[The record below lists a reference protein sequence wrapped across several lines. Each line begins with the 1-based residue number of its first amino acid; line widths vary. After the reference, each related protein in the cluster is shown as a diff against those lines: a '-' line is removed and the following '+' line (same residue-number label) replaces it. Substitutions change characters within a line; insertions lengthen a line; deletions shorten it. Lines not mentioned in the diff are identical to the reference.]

1 MVAKAGI
8 PRYSKGMDANL
19 FTPVHGHYNAHKL
32 TLSGLDESAFARS
45 LTSARVQM
53 NPHQVEAALF
63 ALKSPLSKGVLLA
76 DEVGLGKTIEAG
88 LVLSQRWAEHK
99 RRIILIVPAS
109 LRKQWQQE
117 LFEKFSLRS
126 EIMESA
132 TYKALQKQGH
142 LHPFAAVQGIII
154 FSYEFAARKADEL
167 RSIAWDLVVFD
178 EAHRLRNV
186 FKKDGSARA
195 KDLKKALQ
203 DRFKILLTATP
214 LQNSLMELY
223 GIVSII
229 DESHFGG
236 ENAFRAQYLSNGK
249 SSVALDGLRTRLQP
263 ICHRS
268 LRRQVQEAGH
278 ISFVRRNARTFH
290 FEPGNAEQE
299 LYDRLSKFLQRID
312 TVSYGDRTNALVIL
326 QVRKVL
332 GSSTFAVARY
342 LEALIARLRSR
353 KPASVTMT
361 DDIETMNELEEEA
374 GEEAEDGATI
384 EITQE
389 MIDAEIAEL
398 QDYLALANS
407 IAKNAKGEELLKQ
420 LPKVLD
426 EIEGKGGARKAVIF
440 TESVRTQLYLRELLE
455 QHGYAGRVVLMNGQ
469 NGDQQSRETYARW
482 IEKHRGTDKISGS
495 KSADMKAAIVEA
507 FKSDDKTILIATES
521 GAEGINLQFCSLL
534 VNFDLPWNPQRVEQR
549 IGRCHR
555 YGQKIDVT
563 VVNMLNLKNQ
573 TEQRI
578 HELLSEK
585 FHLFEGVFGASD
597 EVLGTLSSGVDF
609 EKQVLE
615 IVQRGRTPEQVE
627 FEFDALKATIQ
638 DKIDAAFE
646 DARNRLLGEMD
657 TTVIS
662 KLQDRGKELAR
673 ILPEYVQRLL
683 IAAQAE
689 LDGAEFDRPDDDTFR
704 YQGRTYTTK
713 WPQADEQDWQFF
725 RVNDGL
731 CAEMIEA
738 AKARDHSGTPHA
750 VVFRPSLYPY
760 EGQVGAIRDLAGQAG
775 WLRVFKA
782 TMPTPEALREELLIA
797 CVTDEGRTVPNDVAD
812 QLFIVPA
819 DDAGCAADQ
828 PPESK
833 LNAIEEQQFGDF
845 STRVLSENEAWIDAE
860 SDRLDRYAADIE
872 IEIDAQIKDLEE
884 EAKELRKQSRAAGLS
899 MEDKL
904 ALKRKIKRLE
914 DDIDELK
921 LTKFQKRKE
930 ARQKVED
937 MLDDFAAALNLKPE
951 IKPLFTLR
959 WSVE

>member
-1 MVAKAGI
+1 M
-8 PRYSKGMDANL
+8 
-19 FTPVHGHYNAHKL
+19 
-32 TLSGLDESAFARS
+32 TLAGLDEDAFARS

-88 LVLSQRWAEHK
+88 LVLSQRWAEHR

-126 EIMESA
+126 QIMESA
-132 TYKALQKQGH
+132 TYKLLQKQGH
-142 LHPFAAVQGIII
+142 IHPFAVSNEILIC
-154 FSYEFAARKADEL
+154 SYEFAARKADEL

-186 FKKDGSARA
+186 FKKGGSARA

-223 GIVSII
+223 GIVSVI

-236 ENAFRAQYLSNGK
+236 ENAFLTQYVSNGK
-249 SSVALDGLRTRLQP
+249 SSGALDGLRSRLQP

-278 ISFVRRNARTFH
+278 ISFVRRNAQTFH
-290 FEPGNAEQE
+290 FEPGHAEQE
-299 LYDRLSKFLQRID
+299 LYDCLSKFLQRTD

-342 LEALIARLRSR
+342 LEALIERLRSR
-353 KPASVTMT
+353 KAADLIMT
-361 DDIETMNELEEEA
+361 DDIETMVELEEEA
-374 GEEAEDGATI
+374 GEEGGDGPEIA
-384 EITQE
+384 ITQE
-389 MIDAEIAEL
+389 MINTEIAEL
-398 QDYLALANS
+398 QGYLALANS

-426 EIEGKGGARKAVIF
+426 EIEGRGGARKAVIF

-455 QHGYAGRVVLMNGQ
+455 QHGYAGKVVLMNGQ
-469 NGDQQSRETYARW
+469 NSDQQSRETYSRW
-482 IEKHRGTDKISGS
+482 LERHRGTDKVSGS

-507 FKSDDKTILIATES
+507 FKSDDKAILIATES

-683 IAAQAE
+683 VAAQAE
-689 LDGAEFDRPDDDTFR
+689 LIGAEFERPDDDTFR
-704 YQGRTYTTK
+704 YQGRTYTTQ
-713 WPQADEQDWQFF
+713 WPRADEEDWQFF

-731 CAEMIEA
+731 CAEMIKA
-738 AKARDHSGTPHA
+738 AKARDHNGAPHA
-750 VVFRPSLYPY
+750 LVFRPNLYPY
-760 EGQVGAIRDLAGQAG
+760 EGQVGAVRDLVGQTG

-797 CVTDEGRTVPNDVAD
+797 CITEGGRTISNDVAD
-812 QLFIVPA
+812 QLFIVPG
-819 DDAGCAADQ
+819 DHAGELADQ
-828 PPESK
+828 PPEPELK
-833 LNAIEEQQFGDF
+833 TIQEQQFGSF
-845 STRVLSENEAWIDAE
+845 SDRVLSENEQWIDAE
-860 SDRLDRYAADIE
+860 SERLDRYAADIE
-872 IEIDAQIKDLEE
+872 IEIDAQIRVLEE
-884 EAKELRKQSRAAGLS
+884 EAKELRKQSRAASLT

-904 ALKRKIKRLE
+904 ALKRKTKRLE
-914 DDIDELK
+914 GDIDELK

-937 MLDDFAAALNLKPE
+937 MLDDLAAALNLKPE
-951 IKPLFTLR
+951 IESLFTLR
-959 WSVE
+959 WAVE

>member
-1 MVAKAGI
+1 M
-8 PRYSKGMDANL
+8 PDRL
-19 FTPVHGHYNAHKL
+19 FSELHGHYQAHKI
-32 TLSGLDESAFARS
+32 TLAGVDEGAFARS

-132 TYKALQKQGH
+132 TYRLLQKQGH
-142 LHPFAAVQGIII
+142 IHPFAAAQGIII
-154 FSYEFAARKADEL
+154 CSYEFAAKKADEL

-195 KDLKKALQ
+195 KELKKALQ

-223 GIVSII
+223 GIVSMI

-236 ENAFRAQYLSNGK
+236 ENAFRAQYVSNGK
-249 SSVALDGLRTRLQP
+249 SGGALDGLRSRLQP

-278 ISFVRRNARTFH
+278 ISFVRRNAQTFH
-290 FEPGNAEQE
+290 FEPGAAEQE
-299 LYDRLSKFLQRID
+299 LYDRLSKFLQRTD
-312 TVSYGDRTNALVIL
+312 TVSYGDKTNALVIL

-342 LEALIARLRSR
+342 LEALIERLRSR
-353 KPASVTMT
+353 KPADVTMT
-361 DDIETMNELEEEA
+361 DDIESMVELEEEA
-374 GEEAEDGATI
+374 GEEADEDTAVTV
-384 EITQE
+384 TQE
-389 MIDAEIAEL
+389 MIEAEIAEL
-398 QDYLALANS
+398 QSYLALANS
-407 IAKNAKGEELLKQ
+407 IAKNAKGEELLKR
-420 LPKVLD
+420 LPRVLD

-455 QHGYAGRVVLMNGQ
+455 QHGYAGQVVLMNGQ
-469 NGDQQSRETYARW
+469 NGDQQSRETYAQW
-482 IEKHRGTDKISGS
+482 LEKHRGTDKVSGS

-507 FKSDDKTILIATES
+507 FKGDDKTILIATES

-615 IVQRGRTPEQVE
+615 IVQKGRTPEQIE
-627 FEFDALKATIQ
+627 FEFDALKSTIQ

-657 TTVIS
+657 ATVIS
-662 KLQDRGKELAR
+662 KLQDRGNELAR

-683 IAAQAE
+683 VAAHAE
-689 LDGAEFDRPDDDTFR
+689 LDGAQFDHPGEDTFR
-704 YQGRTYTTK
+704 YQGRTFTTK

-731 CAEMIEA
+731 CADMIET
-738 AKARDHSGTPHA
+738 AKARDHTDKVRGL
-750 VVFRPSLYPY
+750 VFRPALYPY
-760 EGQVGAIRDLAGQAG
+760 EGQVGAVRDLAGQRG

-782 TMPTPEALREELLIA
+782 TMPTPEAPREELLIA
-797 CVTDEGRTVPNDVAD
+797 CTTDGGKPLPTEVAD

-819 DDAGCAADQ
+819 DEVAA
-828 PPESK
+828 PTEPLPESSLK
-833 LNAIEEQQFGDF
+833 AIEDELFGEF
-845 STRVLSENEAWIDAE
+845 SARVLNENEQWIDAE
-860 SDRLDRYAADIE
+860 SDRLDRYANDIE
-872 IEIDAQIKDLEE
+872 IEVDAQIKELEE
-884 EAKELRKQSRAAGLS
+884 EAKDLRKQSRGASLS
-899 MEDKL
+899 MQDKL

-921 LTKFQKRKE
+921 MTKFQKRKE

-937 MLDDFAAALNLKPE
+937 MLDDFAAALNQQPE

-959 WSVE
+959 WAVE

>member
-1 MVAKAGI
+1 MIEQSAPSQPDSVK
-8 PRYSKGMDANL
+8 SKL
-19 FTPVHGHYNAHKL
+19 YTKLHGHYQAHKL
-32 TLSGLDESAFARS
+32 TLAGLDEDAFARS

-117 LFEKFSLRS
+117 LYEKFSLRS
-126 EIMESA
+126 EIMEAA
-132 TYKALQKQGH
+132 TYKTLQKQGH
-142 LHPFAAVQGIII
+142 IHPFAAAQGIII
-154 FSYEFAARKADEL
+154 CSYEFAARKADEL
-167 RSIAWDLVVFD
+167 RAIDWDLVIFD

-195 KDLKKALQ
+195 KELKKALQ
-203 DRFKILLTATP
+203 DSFKILLTATP
-214 LQNSLMELY
+214 LQNSLMELF
-223 GIVSII
+223 GIVSMI
-229 DESHFGG
+229 DENHFGG
-236 ENAFRAQYLSNGK
+236 ANAFRTQYASG
-249 SSVALDGLRTRLQP
+249 SRSAVALDSLRERLKP
-263 ICHRS
+263 ICQRT
-268 LRRQVQEAGH
+268 LRKQVQEAGH
-278 ISFVRRNARTFH
+278 ISFVRRNAQTFH
-290 FEPGNAEQE
+290 FEPGDAEQA
-299 LYDRLSKFLQRID
+299 LYEQLSKFLQRTD
-312 TVSYGDRTNALVIL
+312 TVSYGDRANALVIL
-326 QVRKVL
+326 QVRKIL

-342 LEALIARLRSR
+342 LETLIARLRTR
-353 KPASVTMT
+353 KAASLSMT
-361 DDIETMNELEEEA
+361 DDIDAMSELAEEDDEDLDDDA
-374 GEEAEDGATI
+374 EVQITAEMIEAEI
-384 EITQE
+384 E
-389 MIDAEIAEL
+389 EL
-398 QDYLALANS
+398 QGYLALANS
-407 IAKNAKGEELLKQ
+407 IAKNAKGEELLNQ

-440 TESVRTQLYLRELLE
+440 TESVRTQHYLRDLLE
-455 QHGYAGRVVLMNGQ
+455 QHGYAGRVVLMNGS
-469 NGDQQSRETYARW
+469 NNDEQSRRTYADWLER
-482 IEKHRGTDKISGS
+482 HRGTDKVSGS

-507 FKSDDKTILIATES
+507 FKGDDKTILIATES

-563 VVNMLNLKNQ
+563 VVNMLNLRNQ
-573 TEQRI
+573 TEVRI

-615 IVQRGRTPEQVE
+615 IVQKGRTPEQIE
-627 FEFDALKATIQ
+627 FEFDELKATIQ

-657 TTVIS
+657 ATVIS

-673 ILPEYVQRLL
+673 ILPEFVQRMLV
-683 IAAQAE
+683 AAHAE
-689 LDGAEFDRPDDDTFR
+689 LDGAQFNHPGDDTFR
-704 YQGRTYTTK
+704 YQDRTYTTR
-713 WPQADEQDWQFF
+713 WPQADEEDWQFF

-731 CAEMIEA
+731 CADMVEA
-738 AKARDHSGTPHA
+738 AKERDHSQEMA
-750 VVFRPSLYPY
+750 SLVFRPAQYPY
-760 EGQVGAIRDLAGQAG
+760 EGQVGAIRDLMGESG

-782 TMPTPEALREELLIA
+782 TMPTPDALREELLIA
-797 CVTDEGRTVPNDVAD
+797 CVTDDGRTLPQRAAD

-819 DDAGCAADQ
+819 EKAGAPAVA
-828 PPESK
+828 PPEGALK
-833 LNAIEEQQFGDF
+833 TIEEEHFGEF
-845 STRVLSENEAWIDAE
+845 SDRVLSENEQWIDAE
-860 SDRLDRYAADIE
+860 SERLDRYAEDLE
-872 IEIDAQIKDLEE
+872 IEFDAQIDELANEV
-884 EAKELRKQSRAAGLS
+884 KELRKQSRAAGIS
-899 MEDKL
+899 MEEKL

-937 MLDDFAAALNLKPE
+937 MLDDFAAQLNLKPE

-959 WSVE
+959 WAVE

>member
-1 MVAKAGI
+1 MF
-8 PRYSKGMDANL
+8 SQ
-19 FTPVHGHYNAHKL
+19 FHGHYNAHKL
-32 TLSGLDESAFARS
+32 TLSGLDEDAFARS

-88 LVLSQRWAEHK
+88 LVLSQRWAEH
-99 RRIILIVPAS
+99 RRRMILIVPAS

-126 EIMESA
+126 EIMEAA
-132 TYKALQKQGH
+132 TYRTLQKQGH
-142 LHPFAAVQGIII
+142 VQPFATVQGIII
-154 FSYEFAARKADEL
+154 CSYEFAARKADEL
-167 RSIAWDLVVFD
+167 RAINWELVVFD

-186 FKKDGSARA
+186 YKKGGSARA
-195 KDLKKALQ
+195 KELKKALQ
-203 DRFKILLTATP
+203 DKFKILLTATP

-223 GIVSII
+223 GIVSMI

-236 ENAFRAQYLSNGK
+236 ENAFRAQYVSNGK
-249 SSVALDGLRTRLQP
+249 SAVALDGLRERLKP
-263 ICHRS
+263 ICQRS
-268 LRRQVQEAGH
+268 LRKQVQEAGH
-278 ISFVRRNARTFH
+278 ISFVRRNAQTFH
-290 FEPGNAEQE
+290 FEPGHAEQE
-299 LYDRLSKFLQRID
+299 LYDKLSKFLQRTD
-312 TVSYGDRTNALVIL
+312 TVSYGDRANALVIL
-326 QVRKVL
+326 QVRKIL

-342 LEALIARLRSR
+342 LEKLIERLHARKSATLG
-353 KPASVTMT
+353 MT
-361 DDIETMNELEEEA
+361 DDVEIMNELAEEADEDSDEEA
-374 GEEAEDGATI
+374 GVL
-384 EITQE
+384 ITPE
-389 MIDAEIAEL
+389 MIAAEIAEL
-398 QDYLALANS
+398 QEYLTLANS
-407 IAKNAKGEELLKQ
+407 ISKNAKGEELLKQ
-420 LPKVLD
+420 LPKVMD
-426 EIEGKGGARKAVIF
+426 EIKGKGGARKAVIF
-440 TESVRTQLYLRELLE
+440 TESVRTQLYLRDLLE
-455 QHGYAGRVVLMNGQ
+455 HHGYAGQVVLMNGQ
-469 NGDQQSRETYARW
+469 NNDEQSRRTYAEWLARH
-482 IEKHRGTDKISGS
+482 KGTDKVSGS

-507 FKSDDKTILIATES
+507 FKADDKTILIATES

-615 IVQRGRTPEQVE
+615 IVQKGRTPEQIE
-627 FEFDALKATIQ
+627 FEFDELKATIQ
-638 DKIDAAFE
+638 DKIDAAFA

-657 TTVIS
+657 ATVIA

-683 IAAQAE
+683 ITAQAE
-689 LDGAEFDRPDDDTFR
+689 LNGAEFDHPADDTFR
-704 YQGRTYTTK
+704 YDGRTYTTA
-713 WPQADEQDWQFF
+713 WPQADEKDWQFF

-731 CAEMIEA
+731 CADMIEA
-738 AKARDHSGTPHA
+738 AKTRDHGGVPGSLI
-750 VVFRPSLYPY
+750 FRPELYPY
-760 EGQVGAIRDLAGQAG
+760 DGQVGAVRDLAGQSG

-782 TMPTPEALREELLIA
+782 TMPTPDALREELLIA
-797 CVTDEGRTVPNDVAD
+797 CVTYDGRTITQEVAD

-819 DDAGCAADQ
+819 DDVGSPAKQ
-828 PPESK
+828 PPEAMLK
-833 LNAIEEQQFGDF
+833 GIEEQQFGDF
-845 STRVLSENEAWIDAE
+845 SNRVLSENEEWIEAE
-860 SDRLDRYAADIE
+860 SERLYRYAKDLE
-872 IEIDAQIKDLEE
+872 IEIDAQVDTLEE
-884 EAKELRKQSRAAGLS
+884 EARGLRKQSRAAGLS
-899 MEDKL
+899 MEEKL
-904 ALKRKIKRLE
+904 SLKRKIKRLE

-951 IKPLFTLR
+951 IKPLFTIR

>member
-1 MVAKAGI
+1 
-8 PRYSKGMDANL
+8 
-19 FTPVHGHYNAHKL
+19 
-32 TLSGLDESAFARS
+32 
-45 LTSARVQM
+45 M

-117 LFEKFSLRS
+117 LYEKFSLRS
-126 EIMESA
+126 EIMEAS

-142 LHPFAAVQGIII
+142 IHPFSAAQGIII
-154 FSYEFAARKADEL
+154 CSYEFAARKADEL
-167 RSIAWDLVVFD
+167 RAIDWDLVIFD

-195 KDLKKALQ
+195 KELKKALQ
-203 DRFKILLTATP
+203 DSFKILLTATP
-214 LQNSLMELY
+214 LQNSLMELF
-223 GIVSII
+223 GIVSMI
-229 DESHFGG
+229 DENHFGG
-236 ENAFRAQYLSNGK
+236 ANAFRTQYASGAK
-249 SSVALDGLRTRLQP
+249 SAVALDGLRERLKP
-263 ICHRS
+263 ICQRT
-268 LRRQVQEAGH
+268 LRKQVQEAGH
-278 ISFVRRNARTFH
+278 ISFVRRNAQTFH
-290 FEPGNAEQE
+290 FEPGDAEQA
-299 LYDRLSKFLQRID
+299 LYEQLSKFLQRND
-312 TVSYGDRTNALVIL
+312 TVSYGDRANALVIL
-326 QVRKVL
+326 QVRKIL

-342 LEALIARLRSR
+342 LETLIARLKSR
-353 KPASVTMT
+353 KAATLSMT
-361 DDIETMNELEEEA
+361 DDIDAMSELAEEED
-374 GEEAEDGATI
+374 EELDD
-384 EITQE
+384 
-389 MIDAEIAEL
+389 DAEIQITAEMIEAEIEEL
-398 QDYLALANS
+398 AGYLTLANS
-407 IAKNAKGEELLKQ
+407 IEKNAKGEELLKQ
-420 LPKVLD
+420 LPKVLN

-440 TESVRTQLYLRELLE
+440 TESVRTQHYLRDLLE
-455 QHGYAGRVVLMNGQ
+455 QHGYAGRVVLMNGS
-469 NGDQQSRETYARW
+469 NNDEQSRRTYSEWLER
-482 IEKHRGTDKISGS
+482 HRGTDKVSGS
-495 KSADMKAAIVEA
+495 KTADMKAAIVEA
-507 FKSDDKTILIATES
+507 FKGDDKTILIATES

-563 VVNMLNLKNQ
+563 VVNMLNLRNQ
-573 TEQRI
+573 TEVRI

-615 IVQRGRTPEQVE
+615 IVQKGRTPEQIE
-627 FEFDALKATIQ
+627 FEFDELKATIQ

-657 TTVIS
+657 ATVIS

-673 ILPEYVQRLL
+673 ILPEFVQRTL
-683 IAAQAE
+683 IAAHAE
-689 LDGAEFDRPDDDTFR
+689 LDGAQFDHPGDDTFR
-704 YQGRTYTTK
+704 YEGRTYTTK
-713 WPQADEQDWQFF
+713 WPQADEEDWQFF

-738 AKARDHSGTPHA
+738 AKARDHTQTLGSL
-750 VVFRPSLYPY
+750 VFRPAQYPY
-760 EGQVGAIRDLAGQAG
+760 EGQVGAIRDLVGESG

-782 TMPTPEALREELLIA
+782 TMPTPDALREELLIA
-797 CVTDEGRTVPNDVAD
+797 CVTDDGRTLPQRVAD

-819 DDAGCAADQ
+819 EDAGAPAAA
-828 PPESK
+828 PPEETLK
-833 LNAIEEQQFGDF
+833 TIEEEQFGEF
-845 STRVLSENEAWIDAE
+845 SDRVLSENEQWIDAE
-860 SDRLDRYAADIE
+860 SERLDRYAEDLE
-872 IEIDAQIKDLEE
+872 IEFDAQIDELANEV
-884 EAKELRKQSRAAGLS
+884 KELRKQSRAAGIS
-899 MEDKL
+899 MEEKL
-904 ALKRKIKRLE
+904 AFKRKIKRLE

-937 MLDDFAAALNLKPE
+937 MLDDFAAQLNLKPE

-959 WSVE
+959 WAVE

>member
-1 MVAKAGI
+1 MRK
-8 PRYSKGMDANL
+8 RLYSDL
-19 FTPVHGHYNAHKL
+19 HGHYQAHKI
-32 TLSGLDESAFARS
+32 TLAGLDDEAFARS

-132 TYKALQKQGH
+132 TYSALLKQGH
-142 LHPFAAVQGIII
+142 SRPFSAVDGIII
-154 FSYEFAARKADEL
+154 CSYEFAARKADEL
-167 RSIAWDLVVFD
+167 RAIPWDLVVFD

-223 GIVSII
+223 GIVSMI

-236 ENAFRAQYLSNGK
+236 ENAFRAQYVTNGK
-249 SSVALDGLRTRLQP
+249 SSGALDVLRSRLQP

-278 ISFVRRNARTFH
+278 ISFVRRNAQTFH
-290 FEPGNAEQE
+290 FEPGDAEQE
-299 LYDRLSKFLQRID
+299 LYDRLSKFLQRTN
-312 TVSYGDRTNALVIL
+312 TVSYGDKTNALVIL

-342 LEALIARLRSR
+342 LEALIERLRSR
-353 KPASVTMT
+353 KPVDVTMT
-361 DDIETMNELEEEA
+361 DDIETIQELEDEA
-374 GEEAEDGATI
+374 GEGPEDGEPVA
-384 EITQE
+384 ITQE

-398 QDYLALANS
+398 EGYLALANS
-407 IAKNAKGEELLKQ
+407 IAKNAKGEELLKR
-420 LPKVLD
+420 LPRVLD
-426 EIEGKGGARKAVIF
+426 EIESKGGARKAVIF

-455 QHGYAGRVVLMNGQ
+455 QHGYAGQIVLMNGQ

-482 IEKHRGTDKISGS
+482 LEKHRGTDKVSGS

-507 FKSDDKTILIATES
+507 FKGDDKTILIATES

-615 IVQRGRTPEQVE
+615 IVQKGRTPEQIE
-627 FEFDALKATIQ
+627 IEFDALKSTIQ

-657 TTVIS
+657 ATVIS

-704 YQGRTYTTK
+704 YRGCTYTTK

-738 AKARDHSGTPHA
+738 AKARDHTGAIHSL
-750 VVFRPSLYPY
+750 VFRPSLYPY
-760 EGQVGAIRDLAGQAG
+760 EGQVGAIRDLCGQAG

-782 TMPTPEALREELLIA
+782 TMPTPDALREELLIA
-797 CVTDEGRTVPNDVAD
+797 CLTDDGRTIPNEVAD
-812 QLFIVPA
+812 QFFIVPA
-819 DDAGCAADQ
+819 DDAGSPATQ
-828 PPESK
+828 PPHPV
-833 LNAIEEQQFGDF
+833 LDAIEEQQFGDF
-845 STRVLSENEAWIDAE
+845 SARVLSENEAWIDAE
-860 SDRLDRYAADIE
+860 SDRLDRYADDVE
-872 IEIDAQIKDLEE
+872 IEIDAQIKELED
-884 EAKELRKQSRAAGLS
+884 EAKDLRKQSRSANLR

-914 DDIDELK
+914 GNIDELK
-921 LTKFQKRKE
+921 MTKFQKRKE

-937 MLDDFAAALNLKPE
+937 MLDDFAAALNL
-951 IKPLFTLR
+951 R
-959 WSVE
+959 V

>member
-1 MVAKAGI
+1 LLKVALAKDFN
-8 PRYSKGMDANL
+8 GMKRGL
-19 FTPVHGHYNAHKL
+19 FTKLHGHYQAHKI
-32 TLSGLDESAFARS
+32 TLAGLDEDAFARS

-126 EIMESA
+126 EIVETS
-132 TYKALQKQGH
+132 TYKALLKQGH
-142 LHPFAAVQGIII
+142 IQPFAAVQGIII
-154 FSYEFAARKADEL
+154 CSYEFAARKADEL
-167 RSIAWDLVVFD
+167 HAIAWDLVVFD

-223 GIVSII
+223 GIISVI
-229 DESHFGG
+229 DDSHFGG
-236 ENAFRAQYLSNGK
+236 ENAFRAQYVSTGQ
-249 SSVALDGLRTRLQP
+249 SAVALDGLRDRLKP
-263 ICHRS
+263 ICQRS
-268 LRRQVQEAGH
+268 LRKQVQEAGH
-278 ISFVRRNARTFH
+278 ISFVRRNAQTFH
-290 FEPGNAEQE
+290 FEPGDAEQE
-299 LYDRLSKFLQRID
+299 LYDRLSQFLQRTD

-342 LEALIARLRSR
+342 LETLIGRLRSR
-353 KPASVTMT
+353 KPATTTMT
-361 DDIETMNELEEEA
+361 DDIETINELDEEA
-374 GEEAEDGATI
+374 DEDRDYSAAN
-384 EITQE
+384 EITQA
-389 MIDAEIAEL
+389 MIDAEIVEL
-398 QDYLALANS
+398 QSYLALANS
-407 IAKNAKGEELLKQ
+407 IAKNAKGEELLQ
-420 LPKVLD
+420 RLPRVLD
-426 EIEGKGGARKAVIF
+426 EIEGKGGTRKAVIF

-455 QHGYAGRVVLMNGQ
+455 HHGYAGQVVLMNGQ
-469 NGDQQSRETYARW
+469 NGDQQSRDTYARW
-482 IEKHRGTDKISGS
+482 IEKHRGTDKVSGS

-507 FKSDDKTILIATES
+507 FKGEDKTILIATES

-615 IVQRGRTPEQVE
+615 IVQRGRTPEQVQ
-627 FEFDALKATIQ
+627 FEFDALKSTIQ

-657 TTVIS
+657 STVIS

-683 IAAQAE
+683 ITAHAE
-689 LDGAEFDRPDDDTFR
+689 LEGAEFARPDDDTFR
-704 YQGRTYTTK
+704 YQGCTYTTK
-713 WPQADEQDWQFF
+713 WPRADEQDWQFF

-738 AKARDHSGTPHA
+738 AKARNHAGTPHA
-750 VVFRPSLYPY
+750 IIFRPDLYPY
-760 EGQVGAIRDLAGQAG
+760 EGQVGAIRDLTGQTG

-782 TMPTPEALREELLIA
+782 KMPTPEALREELIIA
-797 CVTDEGRTVPNDVAD
+797 CAADDGRTIPNDVAD

-819 DDAGCAADQ
+819 HDAGHPSIS
-828 PPESK
+828 PPDAV
-833 LNAIEEQQFGDF
+833 LGAIEQQQFGDF
-845 STRVLSENEAWIDAE
+845 SDRVLNENEEWIDAE

-872 IEIDAQIKDLEE
+872 IEMDAQIKLLEE
-884 EAKELRKQSRAAGLS
+884 EAKELRKQSRSAALKVEG
-899 MEDKL
+899 KL

-921 LTKFQKRKE
+921 LTKFQKRKD